1 MPQNQVKNEK
11 DPTIKVVKIKKQG
24 PAPKKA
30 KNEPEKENNENTTL
44 FQLLHA
50 ENRNLRWK

>member
-24 PAPKKA
+24 PAPPKA